1 MADPPWRGRKLTPG
15 QVAQRLTSLGCTR
28 VGERLPDAELWR
40 TPNGHAFWISL
51 EEVDAE
57 FLEGM
62 VEQIERWINKK
73 K

>member
-1 MADPPWRGRKLTPG
+1 
-15 QVAQRLTSLGCTR
+15 
-28 VGERLPDAELWR
+28 LWQ

-62 VEQIERWINKK
+62 IEQIERWINKK
-73 K
+73 